1 MDHLP
6 SSETLGPE
14 EIAHRLCEA
23 IVDGEFAAG
32 ARITERE
39 VAERFDC
46 SATTAREVF
55 HYLEKQ
61 GAIALSAR
69 RGARIIDPGKAPPDD
84 VFAVWDH
91 LRRLLGEELRR
102 EGVTPPERPPPGRTA
117 ASARLEAIERRLTEL
132 GRLGRNDKLGQV
144 MARVALHIAIVA
156 PDRLG
161 EVEASLAR

>member
-1 MDHLP
+1 MDSLT
-6 SSETLGPE
+6 SSEPLGPE
-14 EIAHRLCEA
+14 ELAQRLCRA
-23 IVDGEFAAG
+23 IVDGEFVAG
-32 ARITERE
+32 VRITERE

-69 RGARIIDPGKAPPDD
+69 RGARIIDVAKAPPDD
-84 VFAVWDH
+84 VFMVWDH

-102 EGVTPPERPPPGRTA
+102 EGVKPPERSSPARDV
-117 ASARLEAIERRLTEL
+117 ASARLDAIERRLDEL
-132 GRLGRNDKLGQV
+132 GRLGRNEKLGQV

>member
-1 MDHLP
+1 M
-6 SSETLGPE
+6 GPE
-14 EIAHRLCEA
+14 DIAQRLCRA

-55 HYLEKQ
+55 HHLEKQ
-61 GAIALSAR
+61 GAITLSAR
-69 RGARIIDPGKAPPDD
+69 RGARIIDAARAPPDD
-84 VFAVWDH
+84 VFLVWDH
-91 LRRLLGEELRR
+91 MRRLLGEELRR
-102 EGVTPPERPPPGRTA
+102 EGVAAPERAPFTRGA
-117 ASARLEAIERRLTEL
+117 ASARLEAVERRLAEL
-132 GRLGRNDKLGQV
+132 GRLGRNEKLGQV
-144 MARVALHIAIVA
+144 MARIALHIAIVA